1 MSLFYLLSN
10 LISNQPITHL
20 SSRLQHIQKPI
31 KGNQVSSTV
40 NIYTYKQYI
49 YIFQCFPPVHTRPP
63 LFVFIFFAFL
73 SLPQTI
79 AFLLHFKKP
88 VNPIFS
94 SHHYAQE
101 QYTYYYYFY
110 HYFTLTEIG
119 KPYFYFSNLLPQGTL
134 LLIIYMYINYNTLP
148 VSKSHDSFFFFL
160 FSSKNLKFS
169 NFQNFSIS
177 NNKSTYNLEFSIF

>member
-49 YIFQCFPPVHTRPP
+49 YIFQCFPPVHMRSFIFYLFLYIFLQCFPTAQYYIYLFFHCLPPVHTRPP

-94 SHHYAQE
+94 SDHYAQE
-101 QYTYYYYFY
+101 
-110 HYFTLTEIG
+110 L
-119 KPYFYFSNLLPQGTL
+119 
-134 LLIIYMYINYNTLP
+134 
-148 VSKSHDSFFFFL
+148 
-160 FSSKNLKFS
+160 
-169 NFQNFSIS
+169 
-177 NNKSTYNLEFSIF
+177 